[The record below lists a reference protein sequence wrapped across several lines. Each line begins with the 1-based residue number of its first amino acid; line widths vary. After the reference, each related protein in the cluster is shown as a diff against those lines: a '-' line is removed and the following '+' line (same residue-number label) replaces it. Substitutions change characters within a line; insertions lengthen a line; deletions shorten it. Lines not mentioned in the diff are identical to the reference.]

1 MSVLSLKSDEE
12 IDVSAQNKFEILSSP
27 RTTLLEPVEISP
39 DGELERPER

>member
-27 RTTLLEPVEISP
+27 RTTLLFPVVIAP
-39 DGELERPER
+39 DGELDRPAK